1 MIEFQITGLGRLRSV
16 FEELSDAIKQLNGKL
31 CEVHR
36 VRR

>member
-1 MIEFQITGLGRLRSV
+1 MTGLEQWTSLL
-16 FEELSDAIKQLNGKL
+16 EELSDAIKQLNGKL